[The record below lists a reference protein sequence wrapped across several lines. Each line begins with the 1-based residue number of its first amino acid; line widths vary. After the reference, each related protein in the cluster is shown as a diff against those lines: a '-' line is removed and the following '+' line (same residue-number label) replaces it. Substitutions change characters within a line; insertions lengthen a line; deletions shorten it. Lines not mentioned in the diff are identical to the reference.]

1 MKILPKIYFY
11 LPQEDFPREIPES
24 ADQYWIGFRKG
35 IYCWTL
41 QTYLHLKNQG
51 FPCYLS
57 STIPD
62 SGIILAHWDS
72 LPATLMPSSQQLIV
86 CFQADRARHP
96 YAQVHIVQNP
106 EGLNRNLMVW
116 GDRYLL
122 AGHDYFMPHW
132 PQPGLISRSAE
143 RGCRFETLGF
153 LGLECNLL
161 PEFRD
166 PSWRQQLQSI
176 GVNWQIISDF
186 EQWND
191 YSQIDG
197 ILAVRS
203 FTSYS
208 FTWKPATKLFNAW
221 HAGVPA
227 ILGCE
232 TAYRAERKSELD
244 YLEVK
249 SVEDTLKAIQSLK
262 QDPQLCQEITNNGH
276 RRAQE
281 TSKGKLTDRWATL
294 IQRQLI
300 PYHNLW
306 VDSAYH
312 RQFFMLQRECAIKT
326 RSHRKKLQSTRNKI
340 GIRSLVRKTMG
351 GESI

>member
-24 ADQYWIGFRKG
+24 ADQYWVGFRKG

-51 FPCYLS
+51 FPCYLT

-166 PSWRQQLQSI
+166 PSWRQQLQNI

-249 SVEDTLKAIQSLK
+249 SVEDTLEAIQRLK
-262 QDPQLCQEITNNGH
+262 QNPQLCQAMVKNGH
-276 RRAQE
+276 QRASE
-281 TSKGKLTDRWATL
+281 TSQSKLIELWMSLLKEELPARLFNWTQSKIYRSSF
-294 IQRQLI
+294 IRRR
-300 PYHNLW
+300 NL
-306 VDSAYH
+306 
-312 RQFFMLQRECAIKT
+312 AISSRDMRKST
-326 RSHRKKLQSTRNKI
+326 QAIRNRLSLKKQIKKL
-340 GIRSLVRKTMG
+340 L
-351 GESI
+351 

>member
-24 ADQYWIGFRKG
+24 ADQYWVGFRKG

-51 FPCYLS
+51 FPCYLT

-122 AGHDYFMPHW
+122 AGHDYFMPLW
-132 PQPGLISRSAE
+132 PQPGLIPRSVE
-143 RGCRFETLGF
+143 RGSRFENLCF

-166 PSWRQQLQSI
+166 PSWRQQLQNI
-176 GVNWQIISDF
+176 GVNWQIISEF
-186 EQWND
+186 ERWND

-203 FTSYS
+203 FTSSS

-227 ILGCE
+227 ILGDE

-244 YLEVK
+244 YLKVK
-249 SVEDTLKAIQSLK
+249 SVEDTFKAIQRLK
-262 QDPQLCQEITNNGH
+262 QNPQLCRAITENGH

-281 TSKGKLTDRWATL
+281 TTKNQLVLKWSHLLQEKISKDYDIWVRS
-294 IQRQLI
+294 
-300 PYHNLW
+300 NLYRSTFMKRRNLAI
-306 VDSAYH
+306 DSRTYRKQAQSWRNTYSP
-312 RQFFMLQRECAIKT
+312 RSMISRIT
-326 RSHRKKLQSTRNKI
+326 R
-340 GIRSLVRKTMG
+340 
-351 GESI
+351 